1 MYNWKAMLKPIF
13 RVFKEHK
20 LAIFI
25 CVIFFILPFFWLKP
39 GEMDLGGDSSRLFFY
54 DPLNYLK
61 NSNLYNVVRDGI
73 GSVEPEWSYD
83 YALIPYLTTFI
94 FLKSILF
101 SPTVLISF
109 FNGIK
114 LAFGFIAIYLIVRE
128 FLLGAYGGNRKD
140 TLNKVSILAGIF
152 YTVSQGSIN
161 LTANWV
167 TALTTHNQFFIYPL
181 IFFFLFKSLITNKY
195 SYLSIALLISFIFSP
210 NFGGLESMPPF
221 FAFWPISAV
230 FLFLYVKIFGKKSI
244 SWKIIF
250 SGAVLFLG
258 VHAFHLLAQIV
269 SLFDSGSFTNMRVF
283 DKASMVQEGITLF
296 GAYLWRGMATLNF
309 LLPSPDINLRGI
321 SFLSAMIVLV
331 GFVLNKKKEFLF
343 ISIFFFIT
351 FFFTTANITNAG
363 VEFYRSLFYIPG
375 FSIFRIFF
383 QKWLYVFVFFHTLL
397 FGFAAYSITEKLKVR
412 YAKYFFIFIFVFL
425 IISGIPLFSGAPINK
440 SVIGSTNI
448 KTTILMDPQ
457 YEQVLQHVRALP
469 DDGKILVLPLIGFN
483 FQVFFGEN
491 GGAYLGLNSISH
503 LTGKYSFTGERHFGV
518 TGPNPYSYMVQ
529 KYAKEKNYER
539 LNQIFSVMNIR
550 YILYNADSRQYNQG
564 FSDTQFF
571 LPESFPKTQSG
582 YEEFLRH
589 FPIYQIYKSGNY
601 ILYEFSKSSY
611 NSTIFI
617 PKGIYESNDIIF
629 DEKNLHSISIDKNTC
644 NRKEFKEICK
654 GYRNTSDSE
663 VSFEMINPALYEVT
677 ISRKNPEEAI
687 LLVMQHTF
695 HKGWKLVIG
704 KKNVSEESHIIV
716 NGYANGWLLG
726 KNEISKAK
734 KITLF
739 IKLDSQK
746 YFWYG
751 WAITSVSLIIVV
763 ALLLGSLI
771 KQRH

>member
-54 DPLNYLK
+54 DPLNYFK

-73 GSVEPEWSYD
+73 GSVESEWSYD
-83 YALIPYLTTFI
+83 YALIPYLATFI
-94 FLKSILF
+94 FLKFILL
-101 SPTVLISF
+101 SPTALINF

-114 LAFGFIAIYLIVRE
+114 LAVGFLAIYLVVRE
-128 FLLGAYGGNRKD
+128 FLLETYGENKKD
-140 TLNKVSILAGIF
+140 ILNKASILTGVF

-161 LTANWV
+161 LTFNWV

-181 IFFFLFKSLITNKY
+181 IFFFLFKSLITHKY

-221 FAFWPISAV
+221 FAFWPISTV
-230 FLFLYVKIFGKKSI
+230 FLFLYAKIFGKKSI

-258 VHAFHLLAQIV
+258 VHAFHLLAQVV

-283 DKASMVQEGITLF
+283 DKASMVQEGLTLF
-296 GAYLWRGMATLNF
+296 GAYLWRGMASLNF

-321 SFLSAMIVLV
+321 SILSAIIVLV
-331 GFVLNKKKEFLF
+331 GFVLNKKKEFLC
-343 ISIFFFIT
+343 ISVFFFIT
-351 FFFTTANITNAG
+351 FFFTTANITNIG
-363 VEFYRSLFYIPG
+363 VEFYKSLFYIPG

-383 QKWLYVFVFFHTLL
+383 QKWLYVFVFFYALL
-397 FGFAAYSITEKLKVR
+397 FGFAIYSISEKLKVK

-440 SVIGSTNI
+440 SVIGATNI
-448 KTTILMDPQ
+448 KTTFLMDPK
-457 YEQVLQHVRALP
+457 YEQVLEHIRTLP

-491 GGAYLGLNSISH
+491 GGAYLGLNTISH
-503 LTGKYSFTGERHFGV
+503 LTGKYSFTGERHFGT
-518 TGPNPYSYMVQ
+518 TGSNPFNALVE
-529 KYAKEKNYER
+529 KYAKERNYER
-539 LNQIFSVMNIR
+539 LNQIFSIMNIR
-550 YILYNADSRQYNQG
+550 YILYNADPRQYKEG

-571 LPESFPKTQSG
+571 MQEFFPKTERG
-582 YEEFLRH
+582 YNEFIGH
-589 FPIYQIYKSGNY
+589 FPIHQIYKNGNY
-601 ILYEFSKSSY
+601 ILYEFNKSIY
-611 NSTIFI
+611 NPTIFI
-617 PKGIYESNDIIF
+617 PKGVYESNDVIYN
-629 DEKNLHSISIDKNTC
+629 EKNLHSIFIDKKTC
-644 NRKEFKEICK
+644 DRKEFRGICE
-654 GYRNTSDSE
+654 GDYNPSDSD
-663 VSFEMINPALYEVT
+663 VRFKMINPALYEVT
-677 ISRKNPEEAI
+677 ISQKKPQDTI

-695 HKGWKLVIG
+695 NRAWKLVID
-704 KKNVSEESHIIV
+704 KKNVSEDSHIIV
-716 NGYANGWLLG
+716 NRYANGWLLG
-726 KNEISKAK
+726 KSEIPQGEKFT
-734 KITLF
+734 IF

-751 WAITSVSLIIVV
+751 WAITSVSLIIVI
-763 ALLLGSLI
+763 ALLIGSLI

>member
-1 MYNWKAMLKPIF
+1 MFSLRF
-13 RVFKEHK
+13 FKK
-20 LAIFI
+20 YWTIILISF
-25 CVIFFILPFFWLKP
+25 CFFIVPFFWLKP

-54 DPLNYLK
+54 DPQNFLK

-73 GSVEPEWSYD
+73 GSIEPEWSYD
-83 YALIPYLTTFI
+83 YALIPYLAIFI
-94 FLKSILF
+94 FLKFILF
-101 SPTVLISF
+101 SPTTLINF

-128 FLLGAYGGNRKD
+128 FLLGIYGE
-140 TLNKVSILAGIF
+140 NKRDILDKASILAGIF

-161 LTANWV
+161 LTVNWV

-181 IFFFLFKSLITNKY
+181 IFFFLYKSLITHKY

-221 FAFWPISAV
+221 FAFWPLTT
-230 FLFLYVKIFGKKSI
+230 LFLILYVRIFGKKSI

-258 VHAFHLLAQIV
+258 VHAFHLLAQAV
-269 SLFDSGSFTNMRVF
+269 SLFDLGSFTNVRVF
-283 DKASMVQEGITLF
+283 DKFSMMQEGLVLF

-309 LLPSPDINLRGI
+309 LLPSPDIFFRTL
-321 SFLSAMIVLV
+321 SFLPIIIILV
-331 GFVLNKKKEFLF
+331 GFILNKRKEFLY
-343 ISIFFFIT
+343 ISVFFFII
-351 FFFTTANITNAG
+351 FFFTTANITNIG
-363 VEFYRSLFYIPG
+363 VEFYKSLFNMPG
-375 FSIFRIFF
+375 FSMFRIFF
-383 QKWLYVFVFFHTLL
+383 VKWLYAFVFFYTLL
-397 FGFAAYSITEKLKVR
+397 FGFAAYSVIEKLKVN

-425 IISGIPLFSGAPINK
+425 ILSGIPLFSGTPINK
-440 SVIGSTNI
+440 SVIGATNI
-448 KTTILMDPQ
+448 KTTFLMDTK
-457 YEQVLQHVRALP
+457 YEQVLEYMRALP

-518 TGPNPYSYMVQ
+518 TGPNPYSYLVQ
-529 KYAKEKNYER
+529 KYAEEKNYER

-550 YILYNADSRQYNQG
+550 YILYNADSRQYDQG

-582 YEEFLRH
+582 YEEFLGH
-589 FPIYQIYKSGNY
+589 FPIRQIYKNGNY
-601 ILYEFSKSSY
+601 VLYEFSKSSY

-617 PKGIYESNDIIF
+617 PKGVYESDDLIF
-629 DEKNLHSISIDKNTC
+629 DEKNLHSIFIDKNTC
-644 NRKEFKEICK
+644 NKKEFRKICK
-654 GYRNTSDSE
+654 GDYSASGSD
-663 VSFEMINPALYEVT
+663 VGFKMINPALYKVT
-677 ISRKNPEEAI
+677 ISQKKPQDTI

-695 HKGWKLVIG
+695 SRAWKLVID
-704 KKNVSEESHIIV
+704 KKNVSEDSHIIV
-716 NGYANGWLLG
+716 NRYANGWLLG
-726 KNEISKAK
+726 KSEIPQGEKFT
-734 KITLF
+734 IF

-751 WAITSVSLIIVV
+751 WAITSVSLIIVI
-763 ALLLGSLI
+763 ALLIGSLI

>member
-1 MYNWKAMLKPIF
+1 MLRIHF
-13 RVFKEHK
+13 SFFKEHK
-20 LAIFI
+20 LALVI
-25 CVIFFILPFFWLKP
+25 CAIFFILPFFWLKP

-54 DPLNYLK
+54 DPFNYLK

-83 YALIPYLTTFI
+83 YALIPYLAIFI
-94 FLKSILF
+94 LLKSILF
-101 SPTVLISF
+101 SPTYLISF

-114 LAFGFIAIYLIVRE
+114 LACGFIAIYLIVRE
-128 FLLGAYGGNRKD
+128 FLLATYGDSNKD
-140 TLNKVSILAGIF
+140 TLTKTSILTGVF
-152 YTVSQGSIN
+152 YIVSQGSIN
-161 LTANWV
+161 LNVSWM

-181 IFFFLFKSLITNKY
+181 VFFFLFKSLITHKY

-221 FAFWPISAV
+221 FAFWPLSAI

-258 VHAFHLLAQIV
+258 VHAFHLLAQVV

-283 DKASMVQEGITLF
+283 DKASMVQEGLTLF

-321 SFLSAMIVLV
+321 SFLSALIVLV

-351 FFFTTANITNAG
+351 FFFTTANITNVG
-363 VEFYRSLFYIPG
+363 VEFYKSLFYLPG
-375 FSIFRIFF
+375 FSVFRIFF
-383 QKWLYVFVFFHTLL
+383 AKWLYVFVFFYALL
-397 FGFAAYSITEKLKVR
+397 FGFAAYSIIEKLKVN
-412 YAKYFFIFIFVFL
+412 YAKYFFIFIFIFL
-425 IISGIPLFSGAPINK
+425 IISGMPLFSGVPINN
-440 SVIGSTNI
+440 SVIGGTNI
-448 KTTILMDPQ
+448 KTTFLMDSK
-457 YEQVLQHVRALP
+457 YEQVLKHIRALP

-483 FQVFFGEN
+483 FQVIFGKN
-491 GGAYLGLNSISH
+491 GGAYLGLNTISH
-503 LTGKYSFTGERHFGV
+503 LAGKYSFTGERHFGV
-518 TGPNPYSYMVQ
+518 TGPNPYSYLVQ

-550 YILYNADSRQYNQG
+550 YILYNADSRIYEQG

-571 LPESFPKTQSG
+571 LPESFPKTQAG

-589 FPIYQIYKSGNY
+589 FAIHQIYKNGSY
-601 ILYEFSKSSY
+601 ILYEFDKSSY

-617 PKGIYESNDIIF
+617 PKGVYESNDIIF
-629 DEKNLHSISIDKNTC
+629 DEKYLHSIFIDKNTC
-644 NRKEFKEICK
+644 NRKEFREICK
-654 GYRNTSDSE
+654 GDYGVSDSD
-663 VSFEMINPALYEVT
+663 VNFKMINPALYEVT
-677 ISRKNPEEAI
+677 ISQKKPQDTI
-687 LLVMQHTF
+687 LLVMQHAF
-695 HKGWKLVIG
+695 HKGWKLVID

-726 KNEISKAK
+726 KGEIPRAK
-734 KITLF
+734 KFTIF
-739 IKLDSQK
+739 IKLDPQK

-751 WAITSVSLIIVV
+751 WTVTAVSLTIVI
-763 ALLLGSLI
+763 ALLVVSLVK
-771 KQRH
+771 KQ

>member
-1 MYNWKAMLKPIF
+1 M
-13 RVFKEHK
+13 V
-20 LAIFI
+20 
-25 CVIFFILPFFWLKP
+25 PFFWLKP
-39 GEMDLGGDSSRLFFY
+39 GEMDIGGDSSRLFFY

-83 YALIPYLTTFI
+83 YALIPYLATFI
-94 FLKSILF
+94 FLKFILF
-101 SPTVLISF
+101 SPTILINF

-114 LAFGFIAIYLIVRE
+114 LAVGFLAIYLVVRE
-128 FLLGAYGGNRKD
+128 FLLVAYGENKKD
-140 TLNKVSILAGIF
+140 IFNKVSILAGVF
-152 YTVSQGSIN
+152 YIVFQGSIN
-161 LTANWV
+161 LTVNWV

-181 IFFFLFKSLITNKY
+181 IFFFLFKSLITHKY

-221 FAFWPISAV
+221 FAFWPISSV

-250 SGAVLFLG
+250 TGAVLFLG
-258 VHAFHLLAQIV
+258 IHAFHLLAQAV
-269 SLFDSGSFTNMRVF
+269 SLFDPGSFTNVRVF
-283 DKASMVQEGITLF
+283 DKASMVQEGLILF

-321 SFLSAMIVLV
+321 SFLSAIIVLV
-331 GFVLNKKKEFLF
+331 GFILNKKKEFLF

-351 FFFTTANITNAG
+351 FFFTTANITNVG
-363 VEFYRSLFYIPG
+363 VEFYKSLFYIPG

-383 QKWLYVFVFFHTLL
+383 VKWLYVFVFFYTLL
-397 FGFAAYSITEKLKVR
+397 FGFAAYSIVEKLKVK

-425 IISGIPLFSGAPINK
+425 IIFGIPLFSGAPINK
-440 SVIGSTNI
+440 SVIGATNI
-448 KTTILMDPQ
+448 KTTILMDPK
-457 YEQVLQHVRALP
+457 YEQVLQNIRALS

-483 FQVFFGEN
+483 FQFFFGEN

-550 YILYNADSRQYNQG
+550 YILYNADSRQYKQG

-571 LPESFPKTQSG
+571 LQESFPKTQSG
-582 YEEFLRH
+582 YEEFLSH
-589 FPIYQIYKSGNY
+589 FPIHQIYKNGNY
-601 ILYEFSKSSY
+601 VLYEFSKSSY

-617 PKGIYESNDIIF
+617 PKGVYESNNLIYD
-629 DEKNLHSISIDKNTC
+629 KNNLHSISIDKNTC
-644 NRKEFKEICK
+644 NRKKFREICK
-654 GYRNTSDSE
+654 GDYIASDSN
-663 VSFEMINPALYEVT
+663 VSFKMINPAFYEVT
-677 ISRKNPEEAI
+677 ISQKKPQDKM

-695 HKGWKLVIG
+695 HKGWKLVID
-704 KKNVSEESHIIV
+704 KKNVSEDSHIIV
-716 NGYANGWLLG
+716 NRYANGWLLG
-726 KNEISKAK
+726 KSEIPQGEKFT
-734 KITLF
+734 IF

-751 WAITSVSLIIVV
+751 WAITSVSLIIVI
-763 ALLLGSLI
+763 ALLAAFLVK
-771 KQRH
+771 KQRY